1 MTLLEFI
8 NHLKHKSLYLFIYVN
23 GHLQYWETLGNYIHY
38 KHRGKYDNLKI
49 DNIETTSDGF
59 TIDLKEEQ

>member
-1 MTLLEFI
+1 MNLIEFI

-38 KHRGKYDNLKI
+38 KHRGIYDKLEIAKI
-49 DNIETTSDGF
+49 GAINEGFNIY
-59 TIDLKEEQ
+59 LKEQ